1 MERKNQ
7 KGLFIVFEGIDGS
20 GKTTQAMML
29 SNYLLNKG
37 YRVLQTEEPTREL
50 ITGFFVKIA
59 LRHKDHLPPETY
71 LLLFIADRLNHIEN
85 TIRPA
90 LSAGKIVISDR
101 YHFSTLAYQTAQGIP
116 RERIDNFIIALGVDI
131 LQPDITVFVDTPVDV
146 ALERLSDREKGVVD
160 LFERREFLEKV
171 RRNFLS
177 LAEEFNFIRVDGSKD
192 PLTIH
197 KEIIKKI
204 EKRLPP
210 P

>member
-1 MERKNQ
+1 M
-7 KGLFIVFEGIDGS
+7 
-20 GKTTQAMML
+20 
-29 SNYLLNKG
+29 
-37 YRVLQTEEPTREL
+37 
-50 ITGFFVKIA
+50 
-59 LRHKDHLPPETY
+59 
-71 LLLFIADRLNHIEN
+71 
-85 TIRPA
+85 
-90 LSAGKIVISDR
+90 
-101 YHFSTLAYQTAQGIP
+101 
-116 RERIDNFIIALGVDI
+116 DI

-160 LFERREFLEKV
+160 LFERKEFLEKV